1 MYLSDQPER
10 LMAKNIAAQSIKNIW
25 MLTREYAGLAGAGGV
40 KDVSRQLSEA
50 LVRSGR
56 QVWVVLPLYGF
67 MNPLELGFVPLDLS
81 FSVDMPYVGVERQE
95 HVQIYSQK
103 HPPRAKNAK
112 KKGLSDDVWG
122 GVRIYLLGAERFQ
135 EKRSVYTYTAED
147 EAENPSHRQGSGH
160 FDYFAMNV
168 LLQKA
173 TIALMI
179 LKNEQPDIIHCHDG
193 HTAILPAMIREIE
206 GYRHY
211 FRNTATVVTVHNAG
225 IGYHQ
230 EVPDIPF
237 AQTITALP
245 SKIIYDNLLDNN
257 FDPFLAASAYS
268 TMNTVSENYARELR
282 ESDNDA
288 LTGWLGHRLLARG
301 IKLEGVTNGINP
313 ADFDPSHPGKLGLA
327 AAFSPGKGNLDG
339 KKKCRQKLIQDLT
352 ENLSGQKI
360 FSAVRQ
366 TGFLDNKPDQP
377 LFTFVGRFSEQ
388 KGVDI
393 LVGAIGALLRQDPAF
408 QVLIL
413 GTGSR
418 ETEQALLGL
427 ANMDENRGRVSIL
440 LGYDTHVAHQV
451 YAAGDFFLVPS
462 RYEPCGL
469 TDFIAQLFGN
479 LPVVHH
485 IGGLVKVIDG
495 LTGFAYHENST
506 AALSEA
512 MRRAM
517 TVFREKP
524 EQILN
529 MQKAAVENILKNYT
543 WDVVLK
549 RYVALYQEAFLL
561 IHQQ

>member
-1 MYLSDQPER
+1 MYLPDRPER
-10 LMAKNIAAQSIKNIW
+10 LMATNIASQSIKNIW

-56 QVWVVLPLYGF
+56 QVSVVLPLYGF
-67 MNPLELGFVPLDLS
+67 MNPQELGFVPLTLS

-103 HPPRAKNAK
+103 HPPRGKSHPQ
-112 KKGLSDDVWG
+112 KKGSSDDAWG
-122 GVRIYLLGAERFQ
+122 GVRIYLLGAERFE
-135 EKRSVYTYTAED
+135 EKRSVYTYTADD
-147 EAENPSHRQGSGH
+147 EKENPSHRQGSGH
-160 FDYFAMNV
+160 YDYFAMNV

-173 TIALMI
+173 AIALML

-211 FRNTATVVTVHNAG
+211 FRNTATVVTIHNAG

-237 AQTITALP
+237 AQTITGLP

-282 ESDNDA
+282 ESNNDA

-313 ADFDPSHPGKLGLA
+313 VDFDPSEPEKLGLVTG
-327 AAFSPGKGNLDG
+327 FSPGKGSLAG
-339 KKKCRQKLIQDLT
+339 KKKCRQKLVQDLS
-352 ENLSGQKI
+352 ENLSTQKI
-360 FSAVRQ
+360 YSTISQ
-366 TGFLDNKPDQP
+366 TGFLDNRPGQP

-393 LVGAIGALLRQDPAF
+393 LLGAIKTLLPQDHDF
-408 QVLIL
+408 QILIL
-413 GTGSR
+413 GTGPR
-418 ETEQALLGL
+418 ETEQALLDL
-427 ANMDENRGRVSIL
+427 ANKSENRGRISIL
-440 LGYDTHVAHQV
+440 LGYDTLIAHQV

-479 LPVVHH
+479 LPIVHH

-495 LTGFAYHENST
+495 VTGFAYHENST
-506 AALSEA
+506 SALVET
-512 MRRAM
+512 MRRAIAL
-517 TVFREKP
+517 FREAP
-524 EQILN
+524 EQLLE
-529 MQKAAVENILKNYT
+529 MQKAAVQNIYKNYS
-543 WDVVLK
+543 WDIVLK
-549 RYVALYQEAFLL
+549 RYITLYQEAFSL
-561 IHQQ
+561 IHR